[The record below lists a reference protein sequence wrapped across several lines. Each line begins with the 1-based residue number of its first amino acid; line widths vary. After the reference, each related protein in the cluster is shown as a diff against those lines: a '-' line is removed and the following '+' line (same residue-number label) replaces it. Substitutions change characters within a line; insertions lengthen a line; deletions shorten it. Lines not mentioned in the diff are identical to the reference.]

1 VVVAVGSTRSFS
13 TSTRAS
19 VRKVR
24 IFATIRCVSTI
35 GFRAFKRFVLMENW
49 MESTS
54 KYHHVFLHE
63 AHDDFDDD
71 KTLAAAEGEA
81 SGRHQKSLERWK
93 SGGRGEGG
101 GKKHQ

>member
-1 VVVAVGSTRSFS
+1 VGSTRSFS

-35 GFRAFKRFVLMENW
+35 GFRAFTRFVLMENW
-49 MESTS
+49 MMESTS
-54 KYHHVFLHE
+54 KYFDVFLRE
-63 AHDDFDDD
+63 ARDDFEHDD

-81 SGRHQKSLERWK
+81 SGRHQKSLEKR
-93 SGGRGEGG
+93 
-101 GKKHQ
+101 

>member
-1 VVVAVGSTRSFS
+1 
-13 TSTRAS
+13 
-19 VRKVR
+19 
-24 IFATIRCVSTI
+24 
-35 GFRAFKRFVLMENW
+35 

-81 SGRHQKSLERWK
+81 SGRH
-93 SGGRGEGG
+93 
-101 GKKHQ
+101 

>member
-1 VVVAVGSTRSFS
+1 
-13 TSTRAS
+13 
-19 VRKVR
+19 
-24 IFATIRCVSTI
+24 
-35 GFRAFKRFVLMENW
+35 

-54 KYHHVFLHE
+54 KYDVFLHE
-63 AHDDFDDD
+63 DNDDVDDD

-93 SGGRGEGG
+93 FGGRGEGG

>member
-1 VVVAVGSTRSFS
+1 
-13 TSTRAS
+13 
-19 VRKVR
+19 
-24 IFATIRCVSTI
+24 
-35 GFRAFKRFVLMENW
+35 MM
-49 MESTS
+49 MESTTS
-54 KYHHVFLHE
+54 KYFDVFLRE
-63 AHDDFDDD
+63 ARDDFERDD

>member
-19 VRKVR
+19 VRKVQV
-24 IFATIRCVSTI
+24 FATIRCVSTI

-81 SGRHQKSLERWK
+81 SGRH
-93 SGGRGEGG
+93 
-101 GKKHQ
+101 

>member
-35 GFRAFKRFVLMENW
+35 GFRAFTRFVLMENW
-49 MESTS
+49 MMESTS
-54 KYHHVFLHE
+54 KYFDVFLRE
-63 AHDDFDDD
+63 ARDDFERDD

-81 SGRHQKSLERWK
+81 SGRHQKSLEKR
-93 SGGRGEGG
+93 
-101 GKKHQ
+101 

>member
-1 VVVAVGSTRSFS
+1 
-13 TSTRAS
+13 
-19 VRKVR
+19 
-24 IFATIRCVSTI
+24 
-35 GFRAFKRFVLMENW
+35 

-54 KYHHVFLHE
+54 KYDVFLHE
-63 AHDDFDDD
+63 ARDDFDDD

>member
-35 GFRAFKRFVLMENW
+35 GFRAFTRFVLMEKW
-49 MESTS
+49 MMMESTTS
-54 KYHHVFLHE
+54 KYFDVFLRE
-63 AHDDFDDD
+63 ARDDFERDD

-81 SGRHQKSLERWK
+81 SGRHQKSLEKR
-93 SGGRGEGG
+93 
-101 GKKHQ
+101 